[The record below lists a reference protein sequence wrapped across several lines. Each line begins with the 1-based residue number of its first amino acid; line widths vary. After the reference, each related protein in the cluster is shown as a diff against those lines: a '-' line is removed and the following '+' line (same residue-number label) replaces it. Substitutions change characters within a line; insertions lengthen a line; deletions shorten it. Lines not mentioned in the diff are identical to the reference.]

1 MGYALDDVAP
11 KRLPPLKEISVNNN
25 KPLNQELESKIES
38 SLVLTLQAKCTEL
51 GREVEEDK
59 ALRKQAEVEN
69 SMLKSHLLNMEQEI
83 RQLQVNLIDER
94 NDKMRI
100 DEHLD
105 KVTEMLNKSNREV
118 GRLKQELKVSND
130 AAEQAKQQMIKVN
143 REKEDEGR
151 EYEAEIDRLRSHLG
165 KLEEE
170 LDESRS
176 KHTVKMEIGARV
188 DEERTRYLKEMET
201 KSVAEI
207 EAKLEKINR
216 LIGENATLTE
226 RLSESERIRRRYQE
240 RHAADE
246 NTIKNLSEK
255 TQYLEGSVSSLK
267 KQLNDAKSLKSNN
280 HKIYEEK
287 ISGLNDQVEKQ
298 KKEIARLKKMQ
309 NSFSPNP
316 KINDEEPE
324 EVLEPVKAKPYLFG
338 PVDSGKF

>member
-51 GREVEEDK
+51 GKEVEEDK

-100 DEHLD
+100 EEHLD

-118 GRLKQELKVSND
+118 GRLKQELKTSND
-130 AAEQAKQQMIKVN
+130 NAEQAKQTMNKVN

-170 LDESRS
+170 LDEFKS

-188 DEERTRYLKEMET
+188 DEE
-201 KSVAEI
+201 
-207 EAKLEKINR
+207 
-216 LIGENATLTE
+216 
-226 RLSESERIRRRYQE
+226 
-240 RHAADE
+240 
-246 NTIKNLSEK
+246 
-255 TQYLEGSVSSLK
+255 
-267 KQLNDAKSLKSNN
+267 SNIFLRC
-280 HKIYEEK
+280 K
-287 ISGLNDQVEKQ
+287 V
-298 KKEIARLKKMQ
+298 
-309 NSFSPNP
+309 
-316 KINDEEPE
+316 
-324 EVLEPVKAKPYLFG
+324 
-338 PVDSGKF
+338 